1 MDSGNLP
8 PRNSVLNDPEILK
21 TYGWAAATAV
31 ALSRAIQNPS
41 DEVWGTMEARLRT
54 GISQILLG
62 QRTAKAALD
71 AVADDWRRS
80 LRRAGLI
87 K

>member
-1 MDSGNLP
+1 
-8 PRNSVLNDPEILK
+8 VLVDL
-21 TYGWAAATAV
+21 
-31 ALSRAIQNPS
+31 
-41 DEVWGTMEARLRT
+41 T
-54 GISQILLG
+54 GISQVLPG